1 MKKMLSDGTVPE
13 KNKALRQLIRIII
26 NDETYPRLIMAVIK
40 SITPIV
46 NESADLRKAMVL
58 YWEIVEK
65 TKSDTDLDLKD

>member
-1 MKKMLSDGTVPE
+1 
-13 KNKALRQLIRIII
+13 
-26 NDETYPRLIMAVIK
+26 MAVIK

-65 TKSDTDLDLKD
+65 TKSDTDSDLKD